1 MSDPKLHHYVPR
13 FYLERWLDRDG
24 RIFVFDRESPR
35 VFRSTT
41 SSLAAEQ
48 QFYRL
53 DAFAAAGLDPLVMER
68 QFAEVESDARNVSEY
83 MLRLVR
89 DGSRGD
95 RCDVD
100 GSDCEV
106 LALFVAL
113 QHLRTRMTRDI
124 LSWFS
129 GPRALDEQEIRGLHL
144 HALWDEVLVPQFH
157 EWISRAVWLFGK
169 NETSK
174 HFVTSDHPVAFR
186 TSDNKMWL
194 RIPNRH
200 AYVVYPLAP
209 DVVLYCFPESM
220 GLQRGRWDLRI
231 SPVTFTPE
239 LVESENLGQAFVAS
253 RFVYSCDDDFAH
265 VQEFARTRVAATIE
279 DVLAFNDQR
288 DASMDEAAGGRP
300 PSAAP
305 GRPARTRSPRRPL
318 PLDNTRREP

>member
-13 FYLERWLDRDG
+13 FYLDRWLDRDG

-35 VFRSTT
+35 VFRSTPG
-41 SSLAAEQ
+41 SLAAEQ

-53 DAFAAAGLDPLVMER
+53 DDFAAVGLDPLVMER
-68 QFAEVESDARNVSEY
+68 QFAEVESGARDVSENI
-83 MLRLVR
+83 LRLVR

-95 RCDVD
+95 QCVVD
-100 GSDCEV
+100 GGDCEV

-113 QHLRTRMTRDI
+113 QHLRTRMTRDV
-124 LSWFS
+124 LSWLS
-129 GPRALDEQEIRGLHL
+129 GPRALNEQEIRGLHV
-144 HALWDEVLVPQFH
+144 HALWDEALVAQFH
-157 EWISRAVWLFGK
+157 EWISRAVWIFGK

-174 HFVTSDHPVAFR
+174 PFVTSDHPVAFR

-200 AYVVYPLAP
+200 AYIVYPLAP
-209 DVVLYCFPESM
+209 DVVLYCFPESI
-220 GLQRGRWDLRI
+220 GLQPELWDLRI

-253 RFVYSCDDDFAH
+253 RFVYSCDGDFAH
-265 VQEFARTRVAATIE
+265 VHEFARTRVAATID
-279 DVLAFNDQR
+279 DVWAFTERR
-288 DASMDEAAGGRP
+288 DALTDEADGGRP

-305 GRPARTRSPRRPL
+305 GPPS
-318 PLDNTRREP
+318 